1 MNQTQPNP
9 NAASNPG
16 QAQQGNSDVWLIM
29 LHLIMLVASGFMIVQ
44 GAMIFRASEFWSG
57 ELLGLGILG
66 AIVTAASYTIATSS
80 GSKPAAGTDAQTDRL
95 LAVIADRLLISDTA
109 KRILYRERD
118 REALRKAIR
127 EDLDNRDYEAA
138 LVLVNQMS
146 EVYGYRIEAEGFR
159 SEIEHARETEV
170 QERIAESIRN
180 IDHMI
185 QRHEFDKALREAKM
199 VSRVFEDHDEVKDLR
214 KHVLDARER
223 HKHELERKFLAAAE
237 RDDIEVAM
245 ELLKE
250 MDKYLT
256 EAEAA
261 PFQETARGVIG
272 KKRSNLGV
280 QFKLA
285 VHDKD
290 WTQAV
295 RVGEQIIREFPN
307 SKMAVE
313 VRGMLDVLRQRA
325 AGQMAVQPT

>member
-1 MNQTQPNP
+1 MNQSQPHP
-9 NAASNPG
+9 NQSPQQNAG
-16 QAQQGNSDVWLIM
+16 QQNNDVWLIM
-29 LHLIMLVASGFMIVQ
+29 LHLLMLAGSVFMVVQ
-44 GAMIFRASEFWSG
+44 GALIFKASNFWSG

-66 AIVTAASYTIATSS
+66 VIVTAASYTIASS
-80 GSKPAAGTDAQTDRL
+80 TKNSSPAGNNAQNDRL

-127 EDLDNRDYEAA
+127 EDVDNRDFEAA
-138 LVLVNQMS
+138 LVLVNQMGD
-146 EVYGYRIEAEGFR
+146 VYGYRVEAEGFR
-159 SEIEHARETEV
+159 SEIEQAREAEV
-170 QERIAESIRN
+170 QEKITQSIRN
-180 IDHMI
+180 IDLMI

-199 VSRVFEDHDEVKDLR
+199 VSRVFEDHEEVRDLR
-214 KHVLDARER
+214 KHVLDAHER
-223 HKHELERKFLAAAE
+223 HKHELERKFLAASE
-237 RDDIEVAM
+237 RDDIEEAM

-272 KKRSNLGV
+272 KKRQNLGV

-290 WTQAV
+290 WTQSV

-325 AGQMAVQPT
+325 AGQMAAQPVG